1 MVQLFKY
8 KDSEIE
14 EILKSIVILIDT
26 REQENSHIKDY
37 FDKKKISYKV
47 QKLDC
52 GDYSF
57 YIPKNEELGIS
68 RELFFNDIVCI
79 ERKGSLEE
87 LSGNFTKDRAR
98 IEEELSRKRGRLYL
112 MIEGATYEDILKHNY
127 NTKYNPKSFIATL
140 KTFEA
145 RYGINTSFISKMGA
159 GNYIY
164 YTFIYYLREYFKYG
178 LRN

>member
-112 MIEGATYEDILKHNY
+112 MIEGATYEDILKHNF
-127 NTKYNPKSFIATL
+127 NTKYKEPMTVITHKFIGSASVRL
-140 KTFEA
+140 A
-145 RYGINTSFISKMGA
+145 
-159 GNYIY
+159 
-164 YTFIYYLREYFKYG
+164 L
-178 LRN
+178 

>member
-1 MVQLFKY
+1 MVQLFRY

-37 FDKKKISYKV
+37 FDKKKIAYKS
-47 QKLDC
+47 QKLDY

-57 YIPKNEELGIS
+57 YVPRNEALGIT
-68 RELFFNDIVCI
+68 RELYFNDIVCI

-98 IEEELSRKRGRLYL
+98 IEEELSKKRGRLYL
-112 MIEGATYEDILKHNY
+112 MIEGATYEDILRHNY
-127 NTKYNPKSFIATL
+127 KTKYIPLSFIATL

-145 RYGINTSFISKMGA
+145 RYDINTSFISKVGA

-164 YTFIYYLREYFKYG
+164 YTFFYYLREYLKHG
-178 LRN
+178 LKI

>member
-1 MVQLFKY
+1 MVQLFRY

-26 REQENSHIKDY
+26 REKENSHIKDY
-37 FDKKKISYKV
+37 FDKKGIEYKV
-47 QKLDC
+47 KKLDY

-57 YIPKNEELGIS
+57 YVPRNEALGIT
-68 RELFFNDIVCI
+68 RELYFNDIVCI

-98 IEEELSRKRGRLYL
+98 IEEELSKKRGRLYL
-112 MIEGATYEDILKHNY
+112 MIEGATYEDILRHNY
-127 NTKYNPKSFIATL
+127 KTKYIPLSFIATL

-145 RYGINTSFISKMGA
+145 RYDINTSFISKVGA

-164 YTFIYYLREYFKYG
+164 YTFFYYLREYLKHG
-178 LRN
+178 LKI